1 MPYRFNFTGRRTLRQ
16 SDFRLEV
23 SELLTPLN
31 GSLSLLEEVRN
42 GFPAVPDA
50 RLVVE
55 AYRHNEAQRKDLGP
69 VARFKNGS
77 AVVFDRFPD
86 GTHVLF
92 RIKVVDPA
100 TRRLLALAPR
110 IRPFGAKDRGGRREK
125 MLPVQFATENDR
137 MGGQIWSLRFEIEHP
152 TLLLDRRRVG
162 IDRSGYV
169 NDPKF
174 RLLALPQIL
183 RNILLYAFVLH
194 AGRRP
199 KWAGNWQRFAEDR
212 LGVDECPDDENLS
225 GSALDDYMDDAA
237 QWIDKAVEAFSEQNK
252 LDAIAR

>member
-1 MPYRFNFTGRRTLRQ
+1 MPYRFNFTGRRTLHQ

-31 GSLSLLEEVRN
+31 ITLSLTSDVLD
-42 GFPAVPDA
+42 GFSGVSGA

-55 AYRHNEAQRKDLGP
+55 AYRHNEAQRRDLGP
-69 VARFKNGS
+69 VARFKSGS
-77 AVVFDRFPD
+77 PVVFDRFSD
-86 GTHVLF
+86 GAHVLF

-110 IRPFGAKDRGGRREK
+110 IRPFGAKDRDGRREK
-125 MLPVQFATENDR
+125 MLPVQFAGENDR
-137 MGGQIWSLRFEIEHP
+137 MGGQIWSIRFELEHP
-152 TLLLDRRRVG
+152 TLLLDRSRAG
-162 IDRSGYV
+162 FDYV

-174 RLLALPQIL
+174 RLLALPRIL
-183 RNILLYAFVLH
+183 RDILLYAFVLH

-199 KWAGNWQRFAEDR
+199 KWAPSWQRFVEDR
-212 LGVDECPDDENLS
+212 LGVDGCPDDENLS

-237 QWIDKAVEAFSEQNK
+237 KWIEEAVAVFSEQNK
-252 LDAIAR
+252 LGAIAR